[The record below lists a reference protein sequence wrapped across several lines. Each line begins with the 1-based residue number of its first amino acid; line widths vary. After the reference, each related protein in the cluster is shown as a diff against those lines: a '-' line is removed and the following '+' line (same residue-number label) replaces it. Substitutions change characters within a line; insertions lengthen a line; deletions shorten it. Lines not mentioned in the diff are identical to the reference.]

1 MQLYGR
7 RSSINVQKVVWCL
20 SELGLSEG
28 RDYQRV
34 DAGLHF
40 NVVDTPEYRK
50 LNPNGLVPTLVDG
63 DFVLWESNAIVRYL
77 AATLGANTLLPS
89 DARHRADVERWM
101 DWQSITFW
109 ATLRIAFL
117 GLTRTPEAERNIDA
131 IRKAYADATHHL
143 TMVDA
148 QLMLHPYVTQTGFTV
163 ADMVIGL
170 SVHRWFGLAEQY
182 PDVLGKRLQLPAVQA
197 WYEKLATRPA
207 FQSTIA

>member
-1 MQLYGR
+1 MGTT
-7 RSSINVQKVVWCL
+7 N
-20 SELGLSEG
+20 
-28 RDYQRV
+28 
-34 DAGLHF
+34 
-40 NVVDTPEYRK
+40 
-50 LNPNGLVPTLVDG
+50 
-63 DFVLWESNAIVRYL
+63 DFVLWESNTIVRYI
-77 AATLGANTLLPS
+77 ASTRGDGILLPA
-89 DARHRADVERWM
+89 DPKGRADCERWM

-143 TMVDA
+143 SIVNA